1 MIGIKNTAVG
11 LNGGVFLFFL
21 FELHTITS
29 KELKF
34 FGLNIFLFYL
44 ISVFTI
50 FIVFFL
56 FFVGL
61 LIAANPYLA
70 VKVYPD
76 N

>member
-11 LNGGVFLFFL
+11 LNGGIFLFFL

-34 FGLNIFLFYL
+34 LGRNIFLCYL